1 MQTTPVFP
9 RLHRLPAPGRRCHGF
24 TLIEL
29 MTTIVVLAVLLAVAV
44 PGLSSFIRSSR
55 VSASQTELVSSFML
69 ARSEATK
76 RGIRVGVAAAVPASG
91 AEFSGGWTVWED
103 ANGDGVVDAGEAVI
117 RRYPALTG
125 DIGIKTISGAAV
137 AIFSPAGFLVPS
149 TAINFKVCGKTSATK
164 GFTVLLEPIGLTDVQ
179 GGVTCP

>member
-1 MQTTPVFP
+1 
-9 RLHRLPAPGRRCHGF
+9 
-24 TLIEL
+24 

-44 PGLSSFIRSSR
+44 PGLSSFIQSSR

-76 RGIRVGVAAAVPASG
+76 RGIRVGVAAAAPASG

-103 ANGDGVVDAGEAVI
+103 ANADGVVDVGETVI

-125 DIGIKTISGAAV
+125 DIGIRTISGASMV
-137 AIFSPAGFLVPS
+137 MFSPAGFLVPS
-149 TAINFKVCGKTSATK
+149 SAVTFRVCGNTNATN
-164 GFTVLLEPIGLTDVQ
+164 GYTVLLEPIGLADVQ